1 MEYKPPYVHR
11 ASGHNSLWLKAQTSF
26 SLSRKYSVVRNSEVL
41 EVWVHGMAADHQG
54 DVKYFY
60 QEGLC
65 KLGFIPFRLESE
77 NFTTLKS
84 HVMSP
89 TAVPCLIIHWS
100 EVLYGPYYIVLEYR
114 DGAFIKS

>member
-1 MEYKPPYVHR
+1 MEYKPPCVHR
-11 ASGHNSLWLKAQTSF
+11 GHNSLRLKAQAPF
-26 SLSRKYSVVRNSEVL
+26 SLARKYSVVRHSEVL

-77 NFTTLKS
+77 NFTTLES